1 MQNKIIS
8 TMFFSDLKDFFQ
20 KYMAPSNTQGDN
32 TYLQIDKFLMF
43 VMFQAKKAPII
54 IPREAA
60 IAVIENVDI
69 VGSPENIIFWSK
81 DQLKTMEKNVKRIF
95 LAAPYGTGKTTLL
108 RTKLRRSVSESV
120 NPNNNSNSRRSN
132 TSNSSSNNT
141 KKFVFIIFEDSREYM
156 RDSLLKMDIQREFK
170 DVPEE
175 ISLHVYNVKN
185 RAGKSNNK
193 TKAVF

>member
-1 MQNKIIS
+1 LEPKYYKYDVFRIAIKIQNH
-8 TMFFSDLKDFFQ
+8 FYNVFSDLKDFFQ
-20 KYMAPSNTQGDN
+20 KYMMATSNTQ
-32 TYLQIDKFLMF
+32 
-43 VMFQAKKAPII
+43 
-54 IPREAA
+54 
-60 IAVIENVDI
+60 
-69 VGSPENIIFWSK
+69 NIIFWSK
-81 DQLKTMEKNVKRIF
+81 DQLKTMDKNGKRVF

-108 RTKLRRSVSESV
+108 RTKLRRSISESV
-120 NPNNNSNSRRSN
+120 NPNNNI
-132 TSNSSSNNT
+132 NSSSSSSKNT

-185 RAGKSNNK
+185 RAGKSNKK